1 MVGGAKKVGV
11 SKKNEGVEVEGYNP
25 HNTPLRYTLK
35 KRYKPYYD

>member
-1 MVGGAKKVGV
+1 MVGGTKKVGV

-25 HNTPLRYTLK
+25 HNTPIHYTLK